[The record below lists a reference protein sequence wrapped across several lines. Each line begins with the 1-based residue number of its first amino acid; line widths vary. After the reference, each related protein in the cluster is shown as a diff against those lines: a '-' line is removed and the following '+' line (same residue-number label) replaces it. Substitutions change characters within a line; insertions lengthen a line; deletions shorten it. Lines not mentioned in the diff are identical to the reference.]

1 LWLVRVCD
9 PARVDADARGAY
21 RVNGRIVIGRISM
34 TERQFIQQ
42 RARAWDAWD
51 AWCGGAA
58 AQAPEAGASPAGDAR
73 IADEDVPSAYR
84 ALCLDLSIA
93 RDRGYSE
100 PLQDALHHRVFLA
113 HQRIYGAAP
122 RARLA
127 WLAWAGDAF
136 PALVRR
142 EWRVVAVAA
151 ALLFV
156 PLLAQLL
163 VVIQVPSAVYLVLP
177 PERVGEA
184 EAMYAPGAAH
194 LGRPRGASTD
204 WMMWGFYV
212 ANNVRID
219 FQCFA
224 GGIAFGLG
232 TVFFLLYNGLVIG
245 TIAGHLT
252 RLGYVET
259 FWGFVAGHSS
269 FELLGATLAGAAG
282 LILGGALIAPGR
294 STRGA
299 ALVARGRVAV
309 QLLAGA
315 GLMTFL
321 AAFVEAFW
329 SPRQDV
335 PAEGK
340 YAVGA
345 ALWILLA
352 AYLLLAGRTRRAQ

>member
-1 LWLVRVCD
+1 MRVRD
-9 PARVDADARGAY
+9 PARVDAEARGAY

-34 TERQFIQQ
+34 TERQFILQ

-58 AQAPEAGASPAGDAR
+58 AQAPEAGASPAGDAPIADRAGDAR

-163 VVIQVPSAVYLVLP
+163 VV
-177 PERVGEA
+177 
-184 EAMYAPGAAH
+184 
-194 LGRPRGASTD
+194 
-204 WMMWGFYV
+204 
-212 ANNVRID
+212 
-219 FQCFA
+219 
-224 GGIAFGLG
+224 
-232 TVFFLLYNGLVIG
+232 
-245 TIAGHLT
+245 
-252 RLGYVET
+252 
-259 FWGFVAGHSS
+259 
-269 FELLGATLAGAAG
+269 
-282 LILGGALIAPGR
+282 
-294 STRGA
+294 
-299 ALVARGRVAV
+299 
-309 QLLAGA
+309 
-315 GLMTFL
+315 
-321 AAFVEAFW
+321 
-329 SPRQDV
+329 
-335 PAEGK
+335 
-340 YAVGA
+340 
-345 ALWILLA
+345 
-352 AYLLLAGRTRRAQ
+352 